1 MPTKCFT
8 KATKTGKK
16 YTACVDTKTFKKKRR
31 KKSAP
36 RPSKKSLSETPTPPL
51 FWKSQ
56 IQNDFPA
63 YK

>member
-1 MPTKCFT
+1 MPTKL
-8 KATKTGKK
+8 
-16 YTACVDTKTFKKKRR
+16 DTKTFKKKRG

-36 RPSKKSLSETPTPPL
+36 RPSNKSLSETRTPPL
-51 FWKSQ
+51 FWKSR